1 MGWEWNLKWR
11 RHLFDSQLDMAARF
25 LCDVEGCHIQRN
37 IMDECIWKPHPSGL
51 YSTKSAYAVMWGEA
65 AVDNQVQHFEELWKL
80 KIPPKVVVFA
90 WRLFRDRLPTKSNLT
105 RRNVALNDT
114 YCPFCRR
121 AKEDAAH
128 LFLHCH
134 KILPLWWE
142 SMAWV
147 NILGVSPQYPRQ
159 HFSQH
164 AAVMAKGI

>member
-1 MGWEWNLKWR
+1 MSGFGNLIRVVYIPPKV
-11 RHLFDSQLDMAARF
+11 HMLT
-25 LCDVEGCHIQRN
+25 CG
-37 IMDECIWKPHPSGL
+37 
-51 YSTKSAYAVMWGEA
+51 GEA
-65 AVDNQVQHFEELWKL
+65 AVDNEVQDFEELWKL

-134 KILPLWWE
+134 KILQL
-142 SMAWV
+142 
-147 NILGVSPQYPRQ
+147 LRRTL
-159 HFSQH
+159 
-164 AAVMAKGI
+164 

>member
-1 MGWEWNLKWR
+1 M
-11 RHLFDSQLDMAARF
+11 FDSQLDMAARF

-37 IMDECIWKPHPSGL
+37 KMDEWIWKPHPSGL
-51 YSTKSAYAVMWGEA
+51 YSTKSAYAEMWGEA
-65 AVDNQVQHFEELWKL
+65 AADNQVQDFEELWKL

-134 KILPLWWE
+134 KILQL
-142 SMAWV
+142 
-147 NILGVSPQYPRQ
+147 LRRTL
-159 HFSQH
+159 
-164 AAVMAKGI
+164 